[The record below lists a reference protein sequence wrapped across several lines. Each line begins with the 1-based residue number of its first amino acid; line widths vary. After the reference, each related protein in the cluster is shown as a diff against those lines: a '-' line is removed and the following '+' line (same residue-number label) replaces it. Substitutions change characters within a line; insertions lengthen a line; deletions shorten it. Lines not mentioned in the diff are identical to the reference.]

1 MTTLLDWVVETPE
14 EGRRAD
20 QALAERLDESRSAVQ
35 RRMDAGDVTV
45 DGAPVGKAHRLR
57 AGEHVHVRPA
67 QVVTPD
73 PEPEAVGLRWQD
85 EHLAVIAKPA
95 GMVVHAGAGTRGEA
109 TLVDALQALGLPL
122 AEAEEPERPGIV
134 HRLDRG
140 TSGLLAVAKTPEA
153 LEGLSAALAHHDVE
167 RAYSALVEGVPDP
180 PRATID
186 APIARSRRR
195 RERFVV
201 DDAGRAAVTHYDVEE
216 AFGECALIRVQ
227 LETGRTHQV
236 RVHLSAVGHPVV
248 GDRTYG
254 AARALA
260 ERLDLGRPAL
270 HAGWLAFDHP
280 VTGERV
286 AVTEPPPADLADALA
301 ALRQRDGPERA

>member
-1 MTTLLDWVVETPE
+1 MATLLDWVVAAEE

-20 QALAERLDESRSAVQ
+20 QVLAERLDESRSAVQ
-35 RRMDAGDVTV
+35 RRLDAGDVTV
-45 DGAPVGKAHRLR
+45 DGRPVGKSHRLR
-57 AGEHVHVRPA
+57 AGERVHVRPA
-67 QVVTPD
+67 AEPEAQ
-73 PEPEAVGLRWQD
+73 PEPEAVGVRWQD
-85 EHLAVIAKPA
+85 DHLAVVAKPA
-95 GMVVHAGAGTRGEA
+95 GMVVHPGAGTRGEA
-109 TLVDALQALGLPL
+109 TLVDALRALGMPL
-122 AEAEEPERPGIV
+122 AEADEPDRPGIV

-140 TSGLLAVAKTPEA
+140 TSGLLAVAKTPQA

-216 AFGECALIRVQ
+216 SFGDCARIRAT

-254 AARALA
+254 ASRPLA
-260 ERLDLGRPAL
+260 ERLDLDRPAL
-270 HAGWLAFDHP
+270 HAGWLAFEHP

-286 AVTEPPPADLADALA
+286 AVAEPLPTDLDEALA
-301 ALRQRDGPERA
+301 ALRARDAADHD